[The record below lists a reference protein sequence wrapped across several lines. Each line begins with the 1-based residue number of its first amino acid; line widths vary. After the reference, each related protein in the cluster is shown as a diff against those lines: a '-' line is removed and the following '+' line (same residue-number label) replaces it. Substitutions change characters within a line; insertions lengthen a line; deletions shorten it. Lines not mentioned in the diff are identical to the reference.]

1 MKRTLLLTIPAL
13 ILFHGC
19 TSQDSTGIGNRD
31 TEPQLAHQLTDEWGP
46 AVRVNGSA
54 LLNTPALEG
63 CPNESPDGRS
73 LYFAT
78 NRAGDIDIYVS
89 HRQPNGEWGDPEPL
103 PKGPNSVNSSAN
115 DFCPTA
121 LPDGGLMFVSER
133 NNGLNCGTGT
143 ADIYEV
149 DYHPAEGWAVPKH
162 LGCVV
167 NSAGSEFA
175 PSYVAAGGG
184 MLFFSSNRGSD
195 SKHAIYIS
203 VRGSDGEWQQP
214 TPVAELNAPGYN
226 TFRPNAS
233 ADGREI
239 VFDSDRP
246 TSTGADIW
254 YASRA
259 NVNAPWSAPVRLA
272 GGGGTAIN
280 SAASETRASLSRDGQ
295 RLYFGSNRDG
305 VSSDLFVAERR

>member
-143 ADIYEV
+143 ADIYEA
-149 DYHPAEGWAVPKH
+149 DYHPAEGWAAPRH

-175 PSYVAAGGG
+175 PSYIAAGGG

-259 NVNAPWSAPVRLA
+259 NVNALWSAPVRLA

>member
-143 ADIYEV
+143 ADIYEA
-149 DYHPAEGWAVPKH
+149 DYHPSEGWAAPRH

-226 TFRPNAS
+226 TFRPNTS

-259 NVNAPWSAPVRLA
+259 NVNALWSAPVRLA

>member
-46 AVRVNGSA
+46 ALRVNGSA

-149 DYHPAEGWAVPKH
+149 DYHPAEGWAAPRH

-175 PSYVAAGGG
+175 PSYIAAGGG

-226 TFRPNAS
+226 TFRPNTS

>member
-13 ILFHGC
+13 IL
-19 TSQDSTGIGNRD
+19 SQACAPDDSTGISDRD
-31 TEPQLAHQLTDEWGP
+31 ASSQFARELTDQWGP

-54 LLNTPALEG
+54 QLNTPALEG

-73 LYFAT
+73 LYFAS
-78 NRAGDIDIYVS
+78 NRGGDTDIYVS
-89 HRQPNGEWGDPEPL
+89 HRQPDGQWGDPEPL
-103 PKGPNSVNSSAN
+103 PKGTNSVNSAAN

-121 LPDGGLMFVSER
+121 LPGGGLMFVSER
-133 NNGLNCGTGT
+133 NDGLNCGTGT
-143 ADIYEV
+143 ADIYET
-149 DYHPAEGWAVPKH
+149 DYQSGEGWAAPRH

-167 NSAGSEFA
+167 NSSGSEFA
-175 PSYVAAGGG
+175 PSYVPAGGG
-184 MLFFSSNRGSD
+184 MLFFSSSRGSGG
-195 SKHAIYIS
+195 KHAIYVS

-214 TPVAELNAPGYN
+214 APVAELNAPGYN

-246 TSTGADIW
+246 TSTGIDIW
-254 YASRA
+254 YATRA
-259 NVNAPWSAPVRLA
+259 NVNATWSAPVRLG

-280 SAASETRASLSRDGQ
+280 SASGETRASLSRDGQ

>member
-89 HRQPNGEWGDPEPL
+89 HRQPNGEWGAPEPL

-149 DYHPAEGWAVPKH
+149 DYHPAEGWAVPRH